1 MNKTTSFKVFYDAD
15 DDELSKHSID
25 AETLARSILSM
36 TSLIEKADDILNEG
50 NRSVKVL
57 VTNPAVAGSIG
68 VAYTIVEL
76 LPAAISVL
84 KTIGIVGATGAAV
97 HATAISL
104 IRQLGSRKVISITRK
119 KGTSDAVL
127 ELEGDGEDITCPAS
141 VAALV
146 TEPSIRDALISV
158 VQAPLEGKE
167 APVFKIVD
175 DNDNELIRL
184 EGEQTEEIKPL
195 PRGTLLK
202 KEVETKDVNV
212 KFTQVNFHSEKG
224 WRMEYLDDEHS
235 VLLTD
240 YEFLAKVRQAE
251 GTITSEDLFSVTL
264 ETTKTTTARASTQKF
279 VIKKVLRHRVAQG
292 KKLI

>member
-1 MNKTTSFKVFYDAD
+1 MKKTTSFKVFYDAD
-15 DDELSKHSID
+15 DEELSKHSID
-25 AETLARSILSM
+25 AQVLAKSILSM
-36 TSLIEKADDILNEG
+36 TNLIEKADDILNGG
-50 NRSVKVL
+50 NKSVKVL
-57 VTNPAVAGSIG
+57 VTNPAVAGSLG

-76 LPAAISVL
+76 LPAAVSVL
-84 KTIGIVGATGAAV
+84 KTIGITGAAGAAV
-97 HATAISL
+97 HATALSL
-104 IRQLGSRKVISITRK
+104 IRQLGSRKVISVTKRT
-119 KGTSDAVL
+119 GTDEAVL
-127 ELEGDGEDITCPAS
+127 ELDGEDIVCPAS

-146 TEPSIRDALISV
+146 TEPTIRDALISV
-158 VQAPLEGKE
+158 VQAPLEGKDS
-167 APVFKIVD
+167 PVFKIVD
-175 DNDNELIRL
+175 DNNNELIRL

-195 PRGTLLK
+195 PRGTLLT

-224 WRMEYLDDEHS
+224 WRMEYQDEEHS

-264 ETTKTTTARASTQKF
+264 ETTKTKSARGMTQKF
-279 VIKKVLRHRVAQG
+279 VIKRVIRHRVAQG

>member
-15 DDELSKHSID
+15 DDELSKHAID
-25 AETLARSILSM
+25 AEILAKSILSM
-36 TSLIEKADDILNEG
+36 TNLIEKADDILNEG
-50 NRSVKVL
+50 NKSVKVL
-57 VTNPAVAGSIG
+57 VTNPAVAGSLG

-76 LPAAISVL
+76 MPAAVSVL
-84 KTIGIVGATGAAV
+84 KTIGIVGTVGAAA
-97 HATAISL
+97 HATALSL
-104 IRQLGSRKVISITRK
+104 IRQLGSRKVLSVTRRA
-119 KGTSDAVL
+119 GTNDAVL
-127 ELEGDGEDITCPAS
+127 ELEGEDIVCPAP

-158 VQAPLEGKE
+158 VQAPLEGKDS
-167 APVFKIVD
+167 PVFKIVD

-202 KEVETKDVNV
+202 KDVETKDVNV

-224 WRMEYLDDEHS
+224 WRMLYQDEEHS

-264 ETTKTTTARASTQKF
+264 ETTKTSTARAVTQKF
-279 VIKKVLRHRVAQG
+279 VIKRVLRHRVAQG

>member
-1 MNKTTSFKVFYDAD
+1 MKKTTSFKVFYDAD
-15 DDELSKHSID
+15 DEELSKHSID
-25 AETLARSILSM
+25 AQVLAKSILSM
-36 TSLIEKADDILNEG
+36 TNLIEKADDILNDG
-50 NRSVKVL
+50 NKSVKVL
-57 VTNPAVAGSIG
+57 VTNPAVAGSLG

-76 LPAAISVL
+76 LPAAVSVL
-84 KTIGIVGATGAAV
+84 KTIGITGAAGAAV
-97 HATAISL
+97 HATALSL
-104 IRQLGSRKVISITRK
+104 IRQLGSRKVISVTKRT
-119 KGTSDAVL
+119 GTDEAVL
-127 ELEGDGEDITCPAS
+127 ELDGEDIVCPAS

-146 TEPSIRDALISV
+146 TEPTIRDALISV
-158 VQAPLEGKE
+158 VQAPLEGKDS
-167 APVFKIVD
+167 PVFKIVD
-175 DNDNELIRL
+175 DNNNELIRL

-195 PRGTLLK
+195 PRGTLLT

-224 WRMEYLDDEHS
+224 WRMEYQDEEHS

-264 ETTKTTTARASTQKF
+264 ETTKTKSARGMTQKF
-279 VIKKVLRHRVAQG
+279 VIKRVIRHRVAQG

>member
-15 DDELSKHSID
+15 DDELSKHAID
-25 AETLARSILSM
+25 AQTLGNSILSM
-36 TSLIEKADDILNEG
+36 TNLIEKADDILNEG
-50 NRSVKVL
+50 NKSVKVL
-57 VTNPAVAGSIG
+57 VTNPAVAGSFG

-84 KTIGIVGATGAAV
+84 KTIGIAGAAGAAV
-97 HATAISL
+97 HATALSL
-104 IRQLGSRKVISITRK
+104 IRQLGSRKIISVTRRA
-119 KGTSDAVL
+119 GTNDAVL
-127 ELEGDGEDITCPAS
+127 ELNGEDIVCPAP

-146 TEPSIRDALISV
+146 TEPSIRDALISL
-158 VQAPLEGKE
+158 VQTPLEGKDS
-167 APVFKIVD
+167 PVFKIVD
-175 DNDNELIRL
+175 ENDNELIRL

-202 KEVETKDVNV
+202 KDVDIKDVNV

-224 WRMEYLDDEHS
+224 WRMEYLNEEHS

-264 ETTKTTTARASTQKF
+264 ETTKTMTARATTQKF

-292 KKLI
+292 NKII

>member
-25 AETLARSILSM
+25 AETLARSILSI

>member
-1 MNKTTSFKVFYDAD
+1 MKKTTSFKVFYDAND
-15 DDELSKHSID
+15 EELSKHSID
-25 AETLARSILSM
+25 AQILAKSILSM
-36 TSLIEKADDILNEG
+36 TTLIEKADDILNDG
-50 NRSVKVL
+50 NKSVQVL
-57 VTNPAVAGSIG
+57 VTNPAVAGSLG

-76 LPAAISVL
+76 LPTAVSVL
-84 KTIGIVGATGAAV
+84 KTIGIAGAAGAAV

-104 IRQLGSRKVISITRK
+104 IRQLGSRKVLSVTRK
-119 KGTSDAVL
+119 AGTDEAVL
-127 ELEGDGEDITCPAS
+127 ELDGEDIVCPAP

-146 TEPSIRDALISV
+146 TEPTIRDALISV
-158 VQAPLEGKE
+158 VQAPLEGKDS
-167 APVFKIVD
+167 PVFKIVD

-184 EGEQTEEIKPL
+184 EGVQTEEIKPL
-195 PRGTLLK
+195 PRGTLLT
-202 KEVETKDVNV
+202 KEVDTKDVNV

-224 WRMEYLDDEHS
+224 WKMEYQDEEHS

-264 ETTKTTTARASTQKF
+264 ETTKTRSARGTTQKF
-279 VIKKVLRHRVAQG
+279 VIKRVIRHRVAQG